1 VLAVLQRVSR
11 AQVRVDGRVV
21 GAIERGYCLLA
32 CVVCGDTED
41 DARWL
46 SDKVTDLRL
55 FEDAA
60 GRTNLALAAVGG
72 AVLLV
77 PQFTLAAD
85 WRKGRRP
92 SFTAAAPAA
101 LAERLFAALGAG
113 FTGRGV
119 AWAQGQFGA
128 QMELELVNAGPFT
141 LILDSRHRPAGQSA
155 SPAGGP
161 DSSEGPAATL

>member
-11 AQVRVDGRVV
+11 ASVRVEGRPV
-21 GAIERGYCLLA
+21 GAIDRGYCLLV
-32 CVVCGDTED
+32 CVVQGDTED

-46 SDKVTDLRL
+46 ADKVTDLRL
-55 FEDAA
+55 FEDAD

-92 SFTAAAPAA
+92 SFTAAAPAE
-101 LAERLFAALGAG
+101 LAQRLLAALGAAL
-113 FTGRGV
+113 TGRGV
-119 AWAQGQFGA
+119 PWAQGRFGA
-128 QMELELVNAGPFT
+128 QMEVELANAGPFT
-141 LILDSRHRPAGQSA
+141 LILDSRDRPAQA
-155 SPAGGP
+155 SRSGAGGP
-161 DSSEGPAATL
+161 DAG